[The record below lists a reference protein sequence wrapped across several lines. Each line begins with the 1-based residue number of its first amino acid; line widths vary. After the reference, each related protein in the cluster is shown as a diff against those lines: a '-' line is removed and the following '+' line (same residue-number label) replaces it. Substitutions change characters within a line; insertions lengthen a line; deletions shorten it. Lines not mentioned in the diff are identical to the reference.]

1 MCIQIIFMFSQC
13 ICTLCAAKNTINKFP
28 MIYGIFLLGG
38 WGNNNNNNI
47 YNVHITEHIYL
58 LFVFMIECSSNV
70 CI

>member
-1 MCIQIIFMFSQC
+1 
-13 ICTLCAAKNTINKFP
+13 

-47 YNVHITEHIYL
+47 YNVHLTEHIYM